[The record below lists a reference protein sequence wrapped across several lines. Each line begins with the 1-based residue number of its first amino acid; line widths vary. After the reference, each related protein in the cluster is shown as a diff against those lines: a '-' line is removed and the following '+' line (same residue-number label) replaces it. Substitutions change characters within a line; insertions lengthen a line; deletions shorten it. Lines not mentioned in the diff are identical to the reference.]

1 MATVEFGVMLPQI
14 KRSWEETKS
23 AATEMDR
30 LGYHSVWFND
40 HLYGIP
46 MPQIPI
52 LEAWTA
58 LSAVGAVTAKAELG
72 TLVSPIGFRN
82 PALFAKMVA
91 TLDQITG
98 GRVIVGLGS
107 GWFAQEFSGYGID
120 FPPVQDRLAQLDE
133 GVQLMRRMWEEP
145 QVTFNGRYFHTDEVY
160 CEPKPT
166 RRPPILIGG
175 GGEKVLL
182 RLVARYADIW
192 NNMGMSHREIPQ
204 KLAVLRA
211 HCERIGRNP
220 GEIEISQQTI
230 GAISLSADEARRR
243 TEAVHQEVGFLTGAP
258 ELCPTGTPDEI
269 VRRLR
274 LSIDMGIT
282 TFIISFGRHTGAEN
296 VRLFGREVIP
306 AFR

>member
-14 KRSWEETKS
+14 KRSWQETRS
-23 AATEMDR
+23 AAEEMDR

-58 LSAVGAVTAKAELG
+58 LSAVGAITSRAELG

-82 PALFAKMVA
+82 PALLAKMIA

-107 GWFAQEFSGYGID
+107 GWFAQEFSGYGIE

-133 GVQLMRRMWEEP
+133 GIQLMRRMWSEP
-145 QVTFNGRYFHTDEVY
+145 QVASAGRYFHTDDVY
-160 CEPKPT
+160 CEPKPA

-182 RLVARYADIW
+182 KLAARHADIW
-192 NNMGMSHREIPQ
+192 NNLAVNLEQLAH
-204 KLAVLRA
+204 KVAVLRQ
-211 HCERIGRNP
+211 HCERERRDP
-220 GEIEISQQTI
+220 ATLRISQQTMVVI
-230 GAISLSADEARRR
+230 GSDEADARSKAEKAARIYGGHMGSGI
-243 TEAVHQEVGFLTGAP
+243 A
-258 ELCPTGTPDEI
+258 GTPAQC
-269 VRRLR
+269 
-274 LSIDMGIT
+274 IDKIRQLQQHGCSL
-282 TFIISFGRHTGAEN
+282 IIIEFFGRDIREPAALFAEQ
-296 VRLFGREVIP
+296 VMP
-306 AFR
+306 AFG

>member
-14 KRSWEETKS
+14 KRSWDDTKA

-30 LGYHSVWFND
+30 LGFHSVWFND

-46 MPQIPI
+46 MPPIPI
-52 LEAWTA
+52 MEAWTA
-58 LSAVGAVTAKAELG
+58 LSAVGAITTRTQLG

-107 GWFAQEFSGYGID
+107 GWFAQEFSGYGIE

-133 GVQLMRRMWEEP
+133 GIELMRRMWSEP
-145 QVTFNGRYFHTDEVY
+145 QVTFDGRYFHTDDVY
-160 CEPKPT
+160 CEPKPA

-182 RLVARYADIW
+182 KLVAKHADIW
-192 NNMGMSHREIPQ
+192 NN
-204 KLAVLRA
+204 LAVNLDQLEHKASVLRR
-211 HCERIGRNP
+211 HCEAQKRDPAALR
-220 GEIEISQQTI
+220 ISQQTMVVI
-230 GAISLSADEARRR
+230 GSDAADAQSKAEKAARIYGGHMGRGIS
-243 TEAVHQEVGFLTGAP
+243 
-258 ELCPTGTPDEI
+258 GTAAQC
-269 VRRLR
+269 
-274 LSIDMGIT
+274 IDQIT
-282 TFIISFGRHTGAEN
+282 ALQKHGCSLVIIEFFGRDIREPAALFAEQ
-296 VRLFGREVIP
+296 VMP
-306 AFR
+306 AFA